1 VEISNFSIVLFLGGL
16 YAYYKYYQVKSFEKQ
31 FNTIISDRQAFFNLH
46 NDMAFKFDEKIEPG
60 ESKHKIGKYRKSIL
74 KFAEGNV
81 LETGVGTSR
90 NLQHYPLGCEITGV
104 DYSPKMIEV
113 AL

>member
-1 VEISNFSIVLFLGGL
+1 V
-16 YAYYKYYQVKSFEKQ
+16 
-31 FNTIISDRQAFFNLH
+31 SDRQAFFNLH
-46 NDMAFKFDEKIEPG
+46 NDMAFNFDTKVLTG
-60 ESKHKIGKYRKSIL
+60 ERKHKIGKFRKSIL

-90 NLQHYPLGCEITGV
+90 NLQHYPLTCKVIGV

-113 AL
+113 ALQKNSLSNIDYEL